1 MPPLRVLVVFGT
13 RPEAIKLCILIRHLR
28 SLPGRFGVTV
38 CVTAQHRSMLDQVLR
53 AFEIEPDQDL
63 DLMRPGQSLD
73 DVTSRVLTGMGR
85 VLADARP
92 DIVVVQGDTTTTFA
106 AALAAFYQ
114 RIPVAHVEAGLRT
127 NDRYSPFPEELNRR
141 LTSRLSDLHFAA
153 TKQAAENLWS
163 EGTPRE
169 AVFVTG
175 NTVIDSLLFMKSA
188 LEQGRIQAPAWSF
201 VDPGRKLILVTAHR
215 RESFGDGI
223 ESICE
228 ALTALARRDDIQ
240 LVYPVHRNPNVMDPV
255 YSKLSGLARVE
266 LIEPLD
272 YVPLIDLMMRS
283 HFILTDSGGIQEEA
297 PSLGKPVLVMR
308 ENTERP
314 EAIEAGTARLVGA
327 GTEKIVAECE
337 RLLDDPSHYET
348 MARPHNPFGDGHACE
363 RISDVLL
370 NHAIGRAAGAHSGAD
385 AAHQGPR

>member
-1 MPPLRVLVVFGT
+1 MSPLRVLVVFGT
-13 RPEAIKLCILIRHLR
+13 RPEAIKLCILIRHLG
-28 SLPGRFGVTV
+28 SLPGRFDVST
-38 CVTAQHRSMLDQVLR
+38 CVTAQHRSMLDQVLA
-53 AFEIEPDQDL
+53 AFEIQPDHDL
-63 DLMRPGQSLD
+63 NLMQPGQSLD
-73 DVTSRVLTGMGR
+73 EITSRVLTAMGR
-85 VLADARP
+85 VLAEARP
-92 DIVVVQGDTTTTFA
+92 DIIVVQGDTTTTFA

-153 TKQAAENLWS
+153 TKRAAENLWS

-175 NTVIDSLLFMKSA
+175 NTVIDSLLFMKNA
-188 LEQGRIQAPAWSF
+188 LEQGRIQAPKWSF
-201 VDPGRKLILVTAHR
+201 LDPGRRLVLVTAHR
-215 RESFGDGI
+215 RESFGGGF
-223 ESICE
+223 ERICE
-228 ALTALARRDDIQ
+228 ALKVLAQRDDIQ

-255 YSKLSGLARVE
+255 YRKLSGLARVE
-266 LIEPLD
+266 LIEPLG

-308 ENTERP
+308 DNTERP
-314 EAIEAGTARLVGA
+314 EALDAGTARLVGA
-327 GTEKIVAECE
+327 DTQKIVAESA
-337 RLLDDPSHYET
+337 RLLDDASHYET
-348 MARPHNPFGDGHACE
+348 MSRPHNPFGDGHACE

-370 NHAIGRAAGAHSGAD
+370 NHAIGRAVD
-385 AAHQGPR
+385 MQGRQ

>member
-1 MPPLRVLVVFGT
+1 MSPLRVLVVFGT

-28 SLPGRFGVTV
+28 SLPGRFGVST
-38 CVTAQHRSMLDQVLR
+38 CVTAQHRSMLDQVLA
-53 AFEIEPDQDL
+53 AFEIQPDHDL
-63 DLMRPGQSLD
+63 NLMRPGQSLD
-73 DVTSRVLTGMGR
+73 QLTSRVLTAVGR
-85 VLADARP
+85 VLAEVRP

-153 TKQAAENLWS
+153 TKRAAENLWS
-163 EGTPRE
+163 EGTPRK

-175 NTVIDSLLFMKSA
+175 NTVIDSLLFMKNA
-188 LEQGRIQAPAWSF
+188 LEQGRVQAPQWSF
-201 VDPGRKLILVTAHR
+201 IDPGRRLVLVTAHR
-215 RESFGDGI
+215 RESFGGGF
-223 ESICE
+223 ERIC
-228 ALTALARRDDIQ
+228 AALAALAERDDIQ
-240 LVYPVHRNPNVMDPV
+240 LVYPVHRNPNVTSPV
-255 YSKLSGLARVE
+255 YRKLSGLARVE

-308 ENTERP
+308 DNTERP
-314 EAIEAGTARLVGA
+314 EALDAGTARLVGA
-327 GTEKIVAECE
+327 DTQKIVVESA
-337 RLLDDPSHYET
+337 RLLDDASHYET

-370 NHAIGRAAGAHSGAD
+370 NHAIGRAGNEV
-385 AAHQGPR
+385 P

>member
-1 MPPLRVLVVFGT
+1 MSPLRVLVVFGT
-13 RPEAIKLCILIRHLR
+13 RPEAIKLCILIRHLG
-28 SLPGRFGVTV
+28 SLPGRFDVST
-38 CVTAQHRSMLDQVLR
+38 CVTAQHRSMLYQVLA
-53 AFEIEPDQDL
+53 AFEIQPGHDL
-63 DLMRPGQSLD
+63 NLMQPGQSLD
-73 DVTSRVLTGMGR
+73 QLTSRVLTAVGR
-85 VLADARP
+85 VLAEARP

-153 TKQAAENLWS
+153 TKRAAENLWR

-175 NTVIDSLLFMKSA
+175 NTVIDSLLFMKNA
-188 LEQGRIQAPAWSF
+188 LEQGRIQAPKWSF
-201 VDPGRKLILVTAHR
+201 IDPGRRLVLVTAHR
-215 RESFGDGI
+215 RESFGGGF
-223 ESICE
+223 ERIC
-228 ALTALARRDDIQ
+228 AALAVLAERDDIQ
-240 LVYPVHRNPNVMDPV
+240 LVYPVHRNPNVTGPV
-255 YSKLSGLARVE
+255 YRKLSGLARVE

-272 YVPLIDLMMRS
+272 YVALIDLMMRS

-308 ENTERP
+308 DNTERP

-327 GTEKIVAECE
+327 GTQTIVAESE
-337 RLLDDPSHYET
+337 RLLDDASHYET
-348 MARPHNPFGDGHACE
+348 MSRPHNPFGDGHACE

-370 NHAIGRAAGAHSGAD
+370 NHAIARAVDRQGR
-385 AAHQGPR
+385 Q